1 MDFSSSPFD
10 LPEVAAIPQT
20 TPMSERRR
28 LVAKGQLLAEHCLDG
43 GGTAC
48 VLGFVDHCLGKSPPQ
63 LDVVMDLWRELLRDY
78 EQLDKSE
85 DAADEQRHALLHELL
100 QGLTSRLHS
109 ALSRSPDASGPEG
122 FAGDRRGT

>member
-1 MDFSSSPFD
+1 MEFSSSRFD
-10 LPEVAAIPQT
+10 LPATAAIPQT
-20 TPMSERRR
+20 TPLSERRR

-48 VLGFVDHCLGKSPPQ
+48 VLGFVEHCLGKSPPQ
-63 LDVVMDLWRELLRDY
+63 LDVVVDLWRELRQDY

-85 DAADEQRHALLHELL
+85 EAAGDQRRALLHELL

-109 ALSRSPDASGPEG
+109 ALSRCADAERP
-122 FAGDRRGT
+122 

>member
-1 MDFSSSPFD
+1 MDWRSSSCD

-20 TPMSERRR
+20 TPVSERRR
-28 LVAKGQLLAEHCLDG
+28 LAAKGQLLTEHCLDG

-48 VLGFVDHCLGKSPPQ
+48 VLGFVEHCLGQSPPQ
-63 LDVVMDLWRELLRDY
+63 LDVVVDLWRHLLRDY

-85 DAADEQRHALLHELL
+85 DAAGDQRRALLHELL

-109 ALSRSPDASGPEG
+109 ALSRCPDAERS
-122 FAGDRRGT
+122 